1 MANDNFALGIGVVA
15 GLGYLFT
22 RMKDD
27 KEEFREEEWYPRF
40 YRERMALKKTRKQT
54 KDAEM
59 VYRKYKGRKGPALSA
74 TSVKRG
80 TRRRGNDG
88 NMWEVRKS
96 GKSQRW
102 FKGAE
107 SFEAE
112 TPCPVM
118 VWREGVLTECGWWNE
133 KNEPCVYHPDG
144 EEINAES
151 FEADENFEEKY
162 EGLLGEDGYID
173 YDGIKRCIEE
183 REEMKELLY
192 DAIPYIGTPDM
203 DTTTEHA
210 KGLVERINQWGAE
223 SFEAE
228 GPILTR
234 EAYDELDEKML
245 LMVSAWWN
253 ECDYRPHILQPLA
266 QYLTPVQLQQFQ
278 NDINNEIWPEAED
291 EFAMKVMEYLDEYVI
306 EDDEDDWDAESFEAD
321 ACPRCGDTETY
332 DVINTYC
339 KCGKLRDEVNMAE
352 SFEAEE
358 DENRIGMIWFDDV
371 SSYPQEVTF
380 IEDVSDLVWGD
391 ASDDREPHTI
401 EETIERLREMVNV
414 ESEESF
420 NAYNKTP

>member
-1 MANDNFALGIGVVA
+1 MANGNFALGIGVVA

-22 RMKDD
+22 RMRDD

-40 YRERMALKKTRKQT
+40 YRERRALKKTRKQT

-80 TRRRGNDG
+80 TRKRGNDG

-107 SFEAE
+107 SFEADLP
-112 TPCPVM
+112 TK
-118 VWREGVLTECGWWNE
+118 EGWPIHSSRRKLCDDCESEYWPIDEMERVGSKYYGDCCALNEEDEESTGCRTCGYTEC
-133 KNEPCVYHPDG
+133 
-144 EEINAES
+144 
-151 FEADENFEEKY
+151 
-162 EGLLGEDGYID
+162 
-173 YDGIKRCIEE
+173 
-183 REEMKELLY
+183 
-192 DAIPYIGTPDM
+192 
-203 DTTTEHA
+203 
-210 KGLVERINQWGAE
+210 
-223 SFEAE
+223 
-228 GPILTR
+228 
-234 EAYDELDEKML
+234 
-245 LMVSAWWN
+245 
-253 ECDYRPHILQPLA
+253 ECA
-266 QYLTPVQLQQFQ
+266 
-278 NDINNEIWPEAED
+278 
-291 EFAMKVMEYLDEYVI
+291 
-306 EDDEDDWDAESFEAD
+306 DAESF
-321 ACPRCGDTETY
+321 G
-332 DVINTYC
+332 
-339 KCGKLRDEVNMAE
+339 
-352 SFEAEE
+352 AEE

-391 ASDDREPHTI
+391 ASDDREPYTI